1 MEKCFEKFPEKMRQ
15 LIRESGLGFIK
26 RDNRTIFNTSELTKL
41 VQQIEVDDLDWW
53 LNKKYKL
60 YI

>member
-1 MEKCFEKFPEKMRQ
+1 MRQ

-41 VQQIEVDDLDWW
+41 VQQIEVDDLD
-53 LNKKYKL
+53 
-60 YI
+60 

>member
-1 MEKCFEKFPEKMRQ
+1 MRQ

-60 YI
+60 DM